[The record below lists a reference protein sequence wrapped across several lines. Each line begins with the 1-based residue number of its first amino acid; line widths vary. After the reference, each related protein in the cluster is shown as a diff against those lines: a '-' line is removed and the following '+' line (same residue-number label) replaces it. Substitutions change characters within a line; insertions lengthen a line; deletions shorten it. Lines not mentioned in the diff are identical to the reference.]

1 MRPAP
6 APLEP
11 ARRWRFL
18 PPLLWMAL
26 IALGSSS
33 ALGADHTEGWASA
46 ALGHLLPHAS
56 PALIY
61 DLHAAL
67 RKMGHVVEYG
77 ILAVL
82 WRRALAPAPRAL
94 VGALALAAAYAG
106 VDEWRQGLAPN
117 RDASVLDAL
126 LDSVAAA
133 AALASWE
140 GSGRVAAITF
150 RALAWA
156 ATLGA
161 ALAAA
166 GAALD
171 LAVGSLPATLGL
183 TAGGLVVSAAALGGA
198 ARLADSRAG
207 AAAPGPL

>member
-6 APLEP
+6 APVEP

-18 PPLLWMAL
+18 PPLLWMGL
-26 IALGSSS
+26 IAMGSSS
-33 ALGADHTEGWASA
+33 ALGADHTERWASA
-46 ALGHLLPHAS
+46 ALGRLLPHAS

-61 DLHAAL
+61 DFHTAL

-94 VGALALAAAYAG
+94 IGALALAAAYAG

-117 RDASVLDAL
+117 RDASAVDAL

-133 AALASWE
+133 GALAAWE
-140 GSGRVAAITF
+140 GRGRVAAITF

-171 LAVGSLPATLGL
+171 LAVGSPPATLGL
-183 TAGGLVVSAAALGGA
+183 TAGGLAVAAAALGCA
-198 ARLADSRAG
+198 ARLAATPPVVP
-207 AAAPGPL
+207 APAPL